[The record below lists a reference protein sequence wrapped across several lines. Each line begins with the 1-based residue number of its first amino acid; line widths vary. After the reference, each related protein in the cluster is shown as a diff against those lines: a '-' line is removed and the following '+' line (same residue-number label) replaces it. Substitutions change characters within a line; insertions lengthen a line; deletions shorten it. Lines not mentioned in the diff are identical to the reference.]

1 MKNNGAFMSVREELR
16 KLILENYLFSDNQD
30 DLKDDVSFM
39 DLGVIDSTGIME
51 VVIFMEENF
60 GIKVL
65 DTDLLPENLDSIN
78 ALVAFVDRKKAA

>member
-1 MKNNGAFMSVREELR
+1 MSVREELR
-16 KLILENYLFSDNQD
+16 KLILENYLFSDNPN

-78 ALVAFVDRKKAA
+78 ALVAFVDRKKTA

>member
-1 MKNNGAFMSVREELR
+1 
-16 KLILENYLFSDNQD
+16 LENYLFSDNPA
-30 DLKDDVSFM
+30 DLADGASFM

-78 ALVAFVDRKKAA
+78 ALVAFVDRKKSS

>member
-1 MKNNGAFMSVREELR
+1 MSAVVREALR
-16 KLILENYLFSDNQD
+16 KLILESYLFSDNPADLAD
-30 DLKDDVSFM
+30 DASFM

-78 ALVAFVDRKKAA
+78 SLVAFVERKQAAA

>member
-1 MKNNGAFMSVREELR
+1 MSSVRDELR
-16 KLILENYLFSDNQD
+16 KLILENYLFSDNPA
-30 DLKDDVSFM
+30 DLADHASFM

-78 ALVAFVDRKKAA
+78 ALVAFVERKKAAA

>member
-1 MKNNGAFMSVREELR
+1 MSAAVRDALR
-16 KLILENYLFSDNQD
+16 KLILESYLFSDNPEDLAD
-30 DLKDDVSFM
+30 DASFM

-78 ALVAFVDRKKAA
+78 SLVAFVERKQAVA

>member
-30 DLKDDVSFM
+30 DLKDDVRFM

>member
-1 MKNNGAFMSVREELR
+1 MSVREELR
-16 KLILENYLFSDNQD
+16 KLILENYLFSDNPADLAD
-30 DLKDDVSFM
+30 DASFM

-78 ALVAFVDRKKAA
+78 ALVAFVDRKKSS

>member
-1 MKNNGAFMSVREELR
+1 MSTAVREALR
-16 KLILENYLFSDNQD
+16 KLILESYLFSDNPA
-30 DLKDDVSFM
+30 DLADNASFM

-78 ALVAFVDRKKAA
+78 SLVAFVERKQAAA

>member
-1 MKNNGAFMSVREELR
+1 MSAAVRDALR
-16 KLILENYLFSDNQD
+16 KLILESYLFSDNPSDLAD
-30 DLKDDVSFM
+30 DASFM

-65 DTDLLPENLDSIN
+65 DTDLLPENLDRIN
-78 ALVAFVDRKKAA
+78 SLVAFVERKQAAA

>member
-1 MKNNGAFMSVREELR
+1 MKNNGAFMSVKEELR

>member
-1 MKNNGAFMSVREELR
+1 MSVREELR
-16 KLILENYLFSDNQD
+16 KLILENYLFSDNPD

>member
-1 MKNNGAFMSVREELR
+1 MKSIGAFMSVREELR

>member
-1 MKNNGAFMSVREELR
+1 MSVREELR

-30 DLKDDVSFM
+30 DLKDDISFM

-78 ALVAFVDRKKAA
+78 ALVAFVDRKKAAL

>member
-1 MKNNGAFMSVREELR
+1 MSVREELR
-16 KLILENYLFSDNQD
+16 KLILENYLFSDNPADLAD
-30 DLKDDVSFM
+30 DASFM

-78 ALVAFVDRKKAA
+78 ALVAFVDRKKNT

>member
-1 MKNNGAFMSVREELR
+1 MSVKEALR
-16 KLILENYLFSDNQD
+16 KLILENYLFSDNPTDLAD
-30 DLKDDVSFM
+30 DASFM

-78 ALVAFVDRKKAA
+78 ALVAFVDRKKNC

>member
-1 MKNNGAFMSVREELR
+1 MSVREQLR

>member
-1 MKNNGAFMSVREELR
+1 MTVKQQLR
-16 KLILENYLFSDNQD
+16 QLILENYLFSDNPN
-30 DLKDDVSFM
+30 DLSDEASFM

-65 DTDLLPENLDSIN
+65 DADLLPENLDSIN
-78 ALVAFVDRKKAA
+78 ALVAFVERKRAAQA

>member
-1 MKNNGAFMSVREELR
+1 MSVREELR

-65 DTDLLPENLDSIN
+65 DTELLPENLDSIN

>member
-1 MKNNGAFMSVREELR
+1 MPIKDALR
-16 KLILENYLFSDNQD
+16 TLILENYLFSENPE
-30 DLKDDVSFM
+30 DLRDDVSFM

-65 DTDLLPENLDSIN
+65 DEDLLPSNLDSIN
-78 ALVAFVDRKKAA
+78 ALVAFVERKQAQQ

>member
-1 MKNNGAFMSVREELR
+1 MPIKDALR
-16 KLILENYLFSDNQD
+16 TLILENYLFSDNPA
-30 DLKDDVSFM
+30 DLRDDVSFM

-65 DTDLLPENLDSIN
+65 DEDLLPSNLDSIN
-78 ALVAFVDRKKAA
+78 ALVAFVERKQAQQ

>member
-1 MKNNGAFMSVREELR
+1 MSVREELR